1 MKNSNIL
8 FLLIFFLI
16 LFSSNV
22 FAKNDYFFPIQ
33 PMPSDVSPD
42 VSSNI
47 DRNENDPPI
56 DYSALVPENPQ
67 ENPENPG
74 DNGEDNGGDAGDEM
88 GGFSDEEIYNL
99 LNGNITYIDTEHHR
113 LFSAE
118 PQNNRVLVFELNND
132 DTLIDDI
139 PDHVLGQPDFV
150 TFDPGASD
158 SEFNMPQGIAYDS
171 VNDLLFVADTGNNRI
186 MIFDVSL
193 IANGESAVNVLG
205 QPDFTE
211 NDPGSSDSELSGPV
225 GLVFDPDTD
234 SLFVSDTGN
243 NRIMIFD
250 VSLIAN
256 GESAVNVLGQPD
268 FTENDPGSSGSELS
282 GPVGLVFDPDTDFL
296 SVSDKGNRRIM
307 VFDVYS
313 VINGEK
319 AANVFSQTQK
329 SSAKEK
335 VSEKDPE
342 KAKGSNLF
350 WIILSSL
357 IVLIFIVF
365 IVIKIIMAKD

>member
-1 MKNSNIL
+1 
-8 FLLIFFLI
+8 
-16 LFSSNV
+16 
-22 FAKNDYFFPIQ
+22 
-33 PMPSDVSPD
+33 
-42 VSSNI
+42 
-47 DRNENDPPI
+47 
-56 DYSALVPENPQ
+56 
-67 ENPENPG
+67 
-74 DNGEDNGGDAGDEM
+74 
-88 GGFSDEEIYNL
+88 
-99 LNGNITYIDTEHHR
+99 
-113 LFSAE
+113 
-118 PQNNRVLVFELNND
+118 
-132 DTLIDDI
+132 
-139 PDHVLGQPDFV
+139 
-150 TFDPGASD
+150 
-158 SEFNMPQGIAYDS
+158 
-171 VNDLLFVADTGNNRI
+171 
-186 MIFDVSL
+186 
-193 IANGESAVNVLG
+193 
-205 QPDFTE
+205 
-211 NDPGSSDSELSGPV
+211 
-225 GLVFDPDTD
+225 
-234 SLFVSDTGN
+234 
-243 NRIMIFD
+243 
-250 VSLIAN
+250 
-256 GESAVNVLGQPD
+256 PD

>member
-1 MKNSNIL
+1 
-8 FLLIFFLI
+8 
-16 LFSSNV
+16 
-22 FAKNDYFFPIQ
+22 
-33 PMPSDVSPD
+33 
-42 VSSNI
+42 
-47 DRNENDPPI
+47 
-56 DYSALVPENPQ
+56 
-67 ENPENPG
+67 
-74 DNGEDNGGDAGDEM
+74 
-88 GGFSDEEIYNL
+88 
-99 LNGNITYIDTEHHR
+99 
-113 LFSAE
+113 
-118 PQNNRVLVFELNND
+118 
-132 DTLIDDI
+132 
-139 PDHVLGQPDFV
+139 
-150 TFDPGASD
+150 
-158 SEFNMPQGIAYDS
+158 
-171 VNDLLFVADTGNNRI
+171 
-186 MIFDVSL
+186 
-193 IANGESAVNVLG
+193 
-205 QPDFTE
+205 
-211 NDPGSSDSELSGPV
+211 
-225 GLVFDPDTD
+225 
-234 SLFVSDTGN
+234 
-243 NRIMIFD
+243 MIFD